1 MVISLFES
9 EPASNLNMGSFKD
22 DLVRVGQRVLKGDLA
37 DPSSNKFIHCIWLAD
52 LTCYDPEKL
61 IRH

>member
-1 MVISLFES
+1 MVISLFEL

-37 DPSSNKFIHCIWLAD
+37 DPSWNKFTHCIWLAD